1 MHPVLFH
8 LGPITVYSYGF
19 LIAVGAGLGFTFMSR
34 RGRKEFGMT
43 FDQANTL
50 FILLIA
56 AGVIGGKLFMIFED
70 PSYYLSHL
78 SKLVS
83 GSGFVFY
90 GSLLLCIPTMLWYF
104 RRNRLPLLG
113 MLDIM
118 AIVTCIVHGFGRLGC
133 FMAGCCYGLPTDS
146 WLGVI
151 FTDPT
156 CQARPLDTPIHPTQL
171 YESLFLFILM
181 GTLMLLKARKK
192 FEGQV
197 FLVYLIVYAVG
208 RSVIELFRGDIE
220 RGFVI
225 DGILSNSQLISLLVA
240 VVAMYFYVKLNRKSK
255 LDANAPS

>member
-255 LDANAPS
+255 LGANAPS